1 MDSPSLRTTGTKFQ
15 RPRGWFFKFVCDA
28 PGSLILPNPKCDLPG
43 APFLPTTSAVALK
56 TLEQNIIFLN
66 TSKFMKKYTVKSARV
81 LVSAGLRDNG
91 EGAIQR
97 NRVT

>member
-1 MDSPSLRTTGTKFQ
+1 M
-15 RPRGWFFKFVCDA
+15 
-28 PGSLILPNPKCDLPG
+28 PNPKCDLPG
-43 APFLPTTSAVALK
+43 APFLPTISGVTLK

-66 TSKFMKKYTVKSARV
+66 TSKFMKKYTGKSARV